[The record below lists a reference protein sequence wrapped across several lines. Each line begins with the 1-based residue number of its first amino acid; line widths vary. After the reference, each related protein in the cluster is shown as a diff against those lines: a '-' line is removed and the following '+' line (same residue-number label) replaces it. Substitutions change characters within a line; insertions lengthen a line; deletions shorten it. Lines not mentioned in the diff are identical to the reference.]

1 MISDND
7 KPEISFTHN
16 EQDYPRKSF
25 PAGITKD
32 NDPSEEIISKV
43 RTFTGRVFAA
53 EVMDVRLQDGSYGK
67 REIVCHNGGAAIIPV
82 DKDLN
87 VYVVR
92 QFRSPFS
99 QVLVE
104 IPAGKLEKDEDPRDC
119 AIRELQEET
128 GLHAEHVEDLGYIFS
143 SPGYCTEAL
152 YLYLATGLS
161 EGERSLDEGEFLNV
175 EKIPLKE
182 LVEQVDEGNIRDAK
196 TVVAVLKTARRF
208 GL

>member
-1 MISDND
+1 MMSDSE
-7 KPEISFTHN
+7 KPSSSFQHTDL
-16 EQDYPRKSF
+16 DYPRKSF
-25 PAGITKD
+25 PGGVTKA

-128 GLHAEHVEDLGYIFS
+128 GLRAEHVEDLGYFFA

-182 LVEQVDEGNIRDAK
+182 LVEQVDEGQIRDAK